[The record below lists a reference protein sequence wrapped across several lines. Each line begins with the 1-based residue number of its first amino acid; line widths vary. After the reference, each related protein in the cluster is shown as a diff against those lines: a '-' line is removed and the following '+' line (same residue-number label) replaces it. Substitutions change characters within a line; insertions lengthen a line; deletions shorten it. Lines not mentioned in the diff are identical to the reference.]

1 MKTMNK
7 SLKRTSHK
15 VSMGQ
20 APCPERFQ
28 HSGGLRRDLVK
39 SNGKKKLDTLRY
51 RARWSSP
58 LDLYCEK
65 KLIGYAQY
73 EAGMR
78 FWKAYHC
85 SVSGGAACHERARRI
100 DGSALPEA
108 PTGLRRALASIEQA
122 YAVLTADVL
131 GVVID
136 VCAYEQPP
144 ASPQELDLLRKGLG
158 RLAQEWGMAASE
170 LCHPKRG

>member
-1 MKTMNK
+1 MKK
-7 SLKRTSHK
+7 SLKRTTHK
-15 VSMGQ
+15 VRTGQ

-28 HSGGLRRDLVK
+28 HGGGLRRDLIK
-39 SNGKKKLDTLRY
+39 SHDKRKPSTLRY

-58 LDLYCEK
+58 LDRYCEM

-73 EAGMR
+73 EAGIR
-78 FWKAYHC
+78 FWKAYHRA
-85 SVSGGAACHERARRI
+85 VSGGAACSARASRI
-100 DGSALPEA
+100 DSPARLCLPDR
-108 PTGLRRALASIEQA
+108 LRRAFACVEQA

-136 VCAYEQPP
+136 VCAYDQPA

-158 RLAQEWGMAASE
+158 RLAQEWGIAASE
-170 LCHPKRG
+170 LCHRKKG

>member
-1 MKTMNK
+1 MKRT
-7 SLKRTSHK
+7 LKRTTNK
-15 VSMGQ
+15 VKTGQ
-20 APCPERFQ
+20 SPCPERFQ
-28 HSGGLRRDLVK
+28 HSGGLRRELIS
-39 SNGKKKLDTLRY
+39 SNDKRKPSTLRY

-58 LDLYCEK
+58 LDLYCDR

-78 FWKAYHC
+78 FWKSYHC
-85 SVSGGAACHERARRI
+85 AVSGGAACSARASRI
-100 DGSALPEA
+100 DSPERLFLPDR
-108 PTGLRRALASIEQA
+108 LRRALTYVEQA
-122 YAVLTADVL
+122 YAVLTKDVL

-136 VCAYEQPP
+136 VCAYKQPA

-170 LCHPKRG
+170 LCQPKRG

>member
-1 MKTMNK
+1 MKK
-7 SLKRTSHK
+7 SLKRTTNK
-15 VSMGQ
+15 VRTGQ

-58 LDLYCEK
+58 LDRYCEK

-73 EAGMR
+73 EAGIR
-78 FWKAYHC
+78 FWKAYHHA
-85 SVSGGAACHERARRI
+85 VSGGAACSARASRI
-100 DGSALPEA
+100 DSPARLGLPDR
-108 PTGLRRALASIEQA
+108 LRRALACVEQA

-136 VCAYEQPP
+136 VCAYDQPA
-144 ASPQELDLLRKGLG
+144 ASPQELGLLRKGLG
-158 RLAQEWGMAASE
+158 RLAQEWGMAATE
-170 LCHPKRG
+170 LCQPRRS

>member
-1 MKTMNK
+1 MKK
-7 SLKRTSHK
+7 SLNRSTNK

-20 APCPERFQ
+20 LPCPERFQ

-39 SNGKKKLDTLRY
+39 NDGKKKLATLRY

-73 EAGMR
+73 EAGIR

-85 SVSGGAACHERARRI
+85 SVSGGAACHERARRSN
-100 DGSALPEA
+100 GPTLLEA
-108 PTGLRRALASIEQA
+108 PAGLRRALAYVEQA

-136 VCAYEQPP
+136 VCAYEQPTS
-144 ASPQELDLLRKGLG
+144 SPQEFDLLREGLG

-170 LCHPKRG
+170 LCHPKKG